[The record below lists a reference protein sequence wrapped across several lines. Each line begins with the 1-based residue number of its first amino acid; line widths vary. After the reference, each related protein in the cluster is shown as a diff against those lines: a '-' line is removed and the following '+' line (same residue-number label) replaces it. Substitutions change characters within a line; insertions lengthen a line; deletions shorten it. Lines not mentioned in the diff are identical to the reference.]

1 MCKINIWY
9 FSMWIRKKA
18 FPGEIVSN
26 IPRGNINAKC
36 PCLSGTIPDCFAFEG
51 IIRTNVQ
58 NDICRNMEIYI
69 YIFSF
74 GHNSDSWS
82 NNFWRMKE
90 NFAKSFETCFNDKL
104 VSQLWNLRF
113 AQVPFN
119 LSRAEWISFLS
130 LPSFSTNHI
139 SHLGTRSLDPRVSVA
154 AYEYHNRDITRF
166 LIIRR
171 ETEQN
176 SRAFVMFQLNLQ
188 RICRCI
194 GVTLAQP

>member
-104 VSQLWNLRF
+104 VLVTTLKSSIRSSCHLTCRAPNGYRFYPFHLSPRTIYLIWERVLWIRVYPWPL
-113 AQVPFN
+113 
-119 LSRAEWISFLS
+119 
-130 LPSFSTNHI
+130 TN
-139 SHLGTRSLDPRVSVA
+139 
-154 AYEYHNRDITRF
+154 IT
-166 LIIRR
+166 
-171 ETEQN
+171 T
-176 SRAFVMFQLNLQ
+176 A
-188 RICRCI
+188 
-194 GVTLAQP
+194 T